1 VIFSEKYIMK
11 TIKFNE
17 PYITGRELEYIQDVF
32 FQKKFYGTGKYT
44 TLCEEKIK
52 SITGAK
58 HALLTDSCTAALE
71 ITALL
76 LRDFDKQQEVIV
88 PSYTFSSTAS
98 AFARAGF
105 KIVFCECDDKNMMMD
120 INDVQKKITKN
131 TVAIIP
137 VHYGGLAANIRPIC
151 ELAKK
156 LDLVVVEDAA
166 QGFNSSLDNQ
176 QIGTFGNFGCFS
188 FHETKNIHCGLGGAL
203 LVNDEKYLNR
213 ARHIWERGTNR
224 QEVLKGL
231 VDKYSWVEIG
241 GSFYPSEL
249 QSAFLFAQLEGLD
262 DNLKKR
268 KVIYEIYSNKLKELK
283 EKDKFHFPCI
293 DSNLKS
299 NYHAFF
305 IIFNSESDADGV
317 RQFLVANDV
326 HAYIGYVALHSSPV
340 GIKMGYKPESL
351 SKTELLAKRV
361 LRLPFHNNMSEKD
374 TDRVANL
381 INEYFN
387 AN

>member
-1 VIFSEKYIMK
+1 MK

-17 PYITGRELEYIQDVF
+17 PYITGKELEYIQDVF
-32 FQKKFYGTGKYT
+32 AQQRFYGAGKYT
-44 TLCEEKIK
+44 NLCEEKIRT
-52 SITGAK
+52 ITDAK

-71 ITALL
+71 ITALI
-76 LRDFDKQQEVIV
+76 LRDFNKQQEVIV

-105 KIVFCECDDKNMMMD
+105 KIIFCECDEQNMMMD
-120 INDVQKKITKN
+120 INDVQQKITEN
-131 TVAIIP
+131 TVAIVP

-151 ELAKK
+151 ELAEKFNLK
-156 LDLVVVEDAA
+156 VVEDAA
-166 QGFNSSLDNQ
+166 QGFNSALDNKK
-176 QIGTFGNFGCFS
+176 IGTFGHFGCFS

-231 VDKYSWVEIG
+231 VDKYSWVEVG

-249 QSAFLFAQLEGLD
+249 QSAFLFAQLESLD
-262 DNLKKR
+262 DNLKTR
-268 KVIYEIYSNKLKELK
+268 RVIYEIYSNKLKDLK
-283 EKDKFHFPCI
+283 EKNKFHFPSI
-293 DSNLKS
+293 DSNFDS

-317 RQFLVANDV
+317 RNFLIEHDV
-326 HAYIGYVALHSSPV
+326 HSYIGYVALHSSPV

-351 SKTELLAKRV
+351 PKTEELAKRV
-361 LRLPFHNNMSEKD
+361 LRLPFHNNMTHQD
-374 TDRVANL
+374 TDRVASL
-381 INEYFN
+381 IIEYFN
-387 AN
+387 AK